1 MSAHHGFT
9 LSAMAVLALL
19 PMAAAEASHLHKV
32 AIEGEVLPDGTTLQ
46 SIVATCSQQA
56 PFRPCVAIDAGGQV
70 AFYGTTGDGT
80 LAIFT
85 QRGVVVETGE
95 MLPDDTTLGMD
106 TTTIVG
112 GLARSLRGLAF
123 PGLDGTTRALFTPDG
138 LVVKQGDTLPDGT
151 TASLNFLGGLAINAR
166 AQVAFHGSNAVYTQ
180 DGEIVQA
187 RQVLPDGIAASAIS
201 PFGGIASRGISN
213 RVAFHGFTDNQQ
225 AIFTQD
231 GLVAKVGLLP
241 DGTRLQ
247 SINLFGG
254 LALSPRGEVAF
265 HGRTD
270 GYDAVF
276 SQRGLIAKAG
286 RRLRDGTRLSAILA
300 EGGIAI
306 NGRGIVA
313 FHGKTHRRQAVFT
326 QKGLIA
332 EVGDRLDGGGRLEAI
347 RADGGIAI
355 NGFGEVVFHGV
366 TDGKPALFVAR

>member
-1 MSAHHGFT
+1 M
-9 LSAMAVLALL
+9 
-19 PMAAAEASHLHKV
+19 
-32 AIEGEVLPDGTTLQ
+32 
-46 SIVATCSQQA
+46 
-56 PFRPCVAIDAGGQV
+56 
-70 AFYGTTGDGT
+70 
-80 LAIFT
+80 
-85 QRGVVVETGE
+85 VETGE
-95 MLPDDTTLGMD
+95 MLPDDTTPGID
-106 TTTIVG
+106 ATTIVG

-123 PGLDGTTRALFTPDG
+123 PALDGTTKALFTPAG
-138 LVVKQGDTLPDGT
+138 LVVKQGDTLPDGS
-151 TASLNFLGGLAINAR
+151 TASVNFLGGLAINAR

-187 RQVLPDGIAASAIS
+187 RQVLRDGTIASAIS
-201 PFGGIASRGISN
+201 PFGGVASRGASN

-254 LALSPRGEVAF
+254 LAMSPRGELAF

-276 SQRGLIAKAG
+276 NQWRLIARAG
-286 RRLRDGTRLSAILA
+286 GRLRDGTRLGAIDA
-300 EGGIAI
+300 DGGIAI
-306 NGRGIVA
+306 NRRGIVA
-313 FHGKTHRRQAVFT
+313 FHGRSRGRPAVFT
-326 QKGLIA
+326 QEGLIA
-332 EVGDRLDGGGRLEAI
+332 RVGDRLRGGGRLEAI

-355 NGFGEVVFHGV
+355 NRFGQVAFHGV